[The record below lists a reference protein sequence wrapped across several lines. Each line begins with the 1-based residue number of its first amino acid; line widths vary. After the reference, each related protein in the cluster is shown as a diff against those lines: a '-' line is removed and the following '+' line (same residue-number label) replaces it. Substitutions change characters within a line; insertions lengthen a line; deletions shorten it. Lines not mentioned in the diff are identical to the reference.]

1 VDWCSVSL
9 EKSCLDALPD
19 YQSSLHR
26 LHEFIVSSADLPGS
40 FLPMLCY
47 SSTGTSHGP
56 VSFCLCLCLSGTSRS
71 SVETDERI
79 ELVLARELPSTRPA
93 LC

>member
-1 VDWCSVSL
+1 MDWCSVLL

-56 VSFCLCLCLSGTSRS
+56 VSCLCLCLSGTSRS